1 MNKLSEKGSFISK
14 SEAVMLQAVA
24 VMLMVWHHLF
34 AFPERITVPHLLIL
48 DRFGRIETIMAYF
61 GRICIAVFAFSSGY
75 GMRKKI
81 VNARRN
87 TGLIRNYQTVLMQLL
102 KFFSRYWMVFFVFVP
117 LGILLKVYPFQPID
131 LLEGSLGN
139 GCQYNEEWWYVDT
152 YVRFLLLF
160 PIMSLIADWI
170 LKRVPV
176 LLHVLMAA
184 AVVTSLFLPLSV
196 PKYSFFGILLC
207 FAEGMYC
214 VDSGLF
220 EWLYRPFAKNNW
232 LRLVTGIGLF
242 GLVFALRL
250 IAVPDYVLVAGL
262 IFSVMLICK
271 TEFLIRWLRPVLMFV
286 GKYSTYIWLTHTFFA
301 YYLFQ
306 KITYAPYY
314 SWLIFLWCMALCIGY
329 GMVLEA
335 LLTLITKGFHQL
347 FVRKK

>member
-81 VNARRN
+81 VNARKS
-87 TGLIRNYQTVLMQLL
+87 TGLVRNYQTVLMQLL

-117 LGILLKVYPFQPID
+117 LGLLLKVYPMKPVA
-131 LLEGSLGN
+131 LLKGVLGK
-139 GCQYNEEWWYVDT
+139 GCGYNEEWWYVDT

-160 PIMSLIADWI
+160 PLMNLLADQI
-170 LKRVPV
+170 VKRVPV
-176 LLHVLMAA
+176 LLHILMAA
-184 AVVTSLFLPLSV
+184 AVAVLPFLPDSV
-196 PKYSFFGILLC
+196 PQYGFLCILIC
-207 FAEGMYC
+207 FAEGMYF

-271 TEFLIRWLRPVLMFV
+271 TEFLIRWLRPVLTFV

-314 SWLIFLWCMALCIGY
+314 SWLIYLWCLGLSIGS
-329 GMVLEA
+329 GMVLEG
-335 LLTLITKGFHQL
+335 LLTLITKGAKKI